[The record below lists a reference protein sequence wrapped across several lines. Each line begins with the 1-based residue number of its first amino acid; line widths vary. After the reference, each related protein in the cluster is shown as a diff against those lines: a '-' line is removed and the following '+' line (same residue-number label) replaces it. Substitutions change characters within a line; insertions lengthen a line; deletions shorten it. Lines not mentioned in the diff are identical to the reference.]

1 MQQTDDF
8 KEQHNKI
15 LSDAGWTLH
24 LIKPELSH
32 GYVVHQATGQIV
44 YIEFYDDGD
53 DDDDRNWEAI
63 TVLIT
68 KHLKFDINYEFRQ
81 ING

>member
-1 MQQTDDF
+1 MQTDNTF
-8 KEQHNKI
+8 NEQHSKV

-44 YIEFYDDGD
+44 YIEFEDETD
-53 DDDDRNWEAI
+53 DDDDRKWEAI
-63 TVLIT
+63 TALIT
-68 KHLKFDINYEFRQ
+68 KHLKFDLNFQFRH